1 MKMLV
6 DERIREFVKK
16 VASDSPTP
24 GGGSVAALCGA
35 LSGSLTAMVCNLT
48 IGREKYEDVRSEM
61 EKALDDSSSIVERL
75 IELVDED
82 SEAYQS
88 VIAALRLPKETDE
101 EKGNRMA
108 AMQNALRRAIA
119 APTEVMELSLEAMKV
134 AYLVA
139 RKGNKSAVSDAG
151 SAAMLAFAA
160 LHAAMMNVRINLKEL
175 EDDDFKANMKER
187 LSEMEEEAE
196 LLRLDVVTEVSS
208 KL

>member
-88 VIAALRLPKETDE
+88 VIAALRLPKETEE

>member
-1 MKMLV
+1 MLV
-6 DERIREFVKK
+6 DEKLREFVKM
-16 VASDSPTP
+16 VASDAPTP

-35 LSGSLTAMVCNLT
+35 LSGSLSAMVCNLT
-48 IGREKYEDVRSEM
+48 IGKGKYDEVRSEM
-61 EKALDDSSSIVERL
+61 EKALEDSSRTVERL

-82 SEAYQS
+82 AEAYKS
-88 VIAALRLPKETDE
+88 VIAALRLPKETEE
-101 EKGNRMA
+101 EKQKRMD

-119 APTEVMELSLEAMKV
+119 APTEVMELSLEAMRI
-134 AYLVA
+134 AYLVT

-160 LHAAMMNVRINLKEL
+160 LHAAMMNVKINLKEIQD
-175 EDDDFKANMKER
+175 EEFRGSVKEH

-196 LLRLDVVTEVSS
+196 LLRLDVITEVDS